1 MTLETKEWQE
11 LSEGA
16 REVFGPARAAI
27 FMSAMDQGFRADLA
41 TRGDVAQLQVATRA
55 DMAELRSELRVEIAG
70 VRAELSELKATV
82 ESKLRAQTWTMVT
95 VLLAGIGASR
105 FF

>member
-11 LSEGA
+11 LYEGA

-27 FMSAMDQGFRADLA
+27 FMKAMEPGLRDDLVTKADL
-41 TRGDVAQLQVATRA
+41 
-55 DMAELRSELRVEIAG
+55 
-70 VRAELSELKATV
+70 RAEIGAVRTDLEVGLAGLRAEMSELKATV